1 MPFALSPA
9 TIDLL
14 EGRNYAVLAT
24 INADGSPHTSTM
36 WVGRDGGDVVMST
49 VEGRRKHR
57 NMIRDPRVSLTVID
71 RADGENYV
79 ELRGRVTITPDV
91 GLIVDNRLSWKYDG
105 KDKDPDRVGM
115 VRVVVRL
122 TVEKATGRAA

>member
-1 MPFALSPA
+1 MAFTLSPA
-9 TIDLL
+9 TIELL

-24 INADGSPHTSTM
+24 INRDGSPHTSAM
-36 WVGRDGGDVVMST
+36 WVGCDGGDVVMST

-57 NMIRDPRVSLTVID
+57 NMTRDPRVSLTVID
-71 RADGENYV
+71 SADGENYV
-79 ELRGRVTITPDV
+79 ELRGRVTMTPDL

-105 KDKDPDRVGM
+105 KDKDPDQPGM

-122 TVEKATGRAA
+122 SVEKATGRAA